1 MANVIER
8 QRHIID
14 FTLSSLLRRKGK
26 NGALL
31 AVYTLIIFIL
41 ASVLFFSHALRS
53 EAGLV
58 LRDTPEI
65 IVQRIMTGRYQPV
78 PLSYAGKIGDIR
90 GVISVRPRL
99 WGYYY
104 DANFLANYTLVVP
117 GENPPEPGTIDIGS
131 GISKLRE
138 AYPGDTIGFTGFD
151 GKPRDYVIRKV
162 ISDESQLVSADLIL
176 ISEADYRSFSGIPAD
191 QATDLV
197 LKVRNPKEYTT
208 IAEKIR
214 RLLPDTRPIVR
225 NEILRTYDAVF
236 SWRSG
241 LVIVIFSAAALAFVI
256 FAWDKATGLSAE
268 ERKEIGILKASRLGN
283 VGYPPDEVLGR
294 AGRLP
299 DRLSAGGD
307 PRLLPCLLRLVV
319 HLCAGPQGVV
329 HALSPVQAGAD
340 HQFRPRG
347 RHILPDRRAL
357 HRHHDHPV
365 LAGCDHRPGCGH
377 ALRGKHDYG
386 T

>member
-41 ASVLFFSHALRS
+41 ASVLFFAHALRS
-53 EAGLV
+53 EAGLA

-65 IVQRIMTGRYQPV
+65 IVQRTMTGRYQPV
-78 PLSYAGKIGDIR
+78 PLAYAGTIGDIR

-138 AYPGDTIGFTGFD
+138 AYPGDTIGFTGSD

-162 ISDESQLVSADLIL
+162 ISPESQLVSADLIL

-214 RLLPDTRPIVR
+214 RLLPDTRPIIR
-225 NEILRTYDAVF
+225 TEILRTYDAVF

-268 ERKEIGILKASRLGN
+268 ERKEIGILKAIGWETSDILLMKFWEGLAVSLTAFLLG
-283 VGYPPDEVLGR
+283 V
-294 AGRLP
+294 
-299 DRLSAGGD
+299 
-307 PRLLPCLLRLVV
+307 
-319 HLCAGPQGVV
+319 
-329 HALSPVQAGAD
+329 
-340 HQFRPRG
+340 
-347 RHILPDRRAL
+347 ILAYC
-357 HRHHDHPV
+357 HVFFASSFIFAPV
-365 LAGCDHRPGCGH
+365 LKGWSTLYPQFKLAPIINFGH
-377 ALRGKHDYG
+377 VAAIFFLTVVPYTVTTIIPSWRAATIDPDAVMR
-386 T
+386 

>member
-26 NGALL
+26 NSALL

-65 IVQRIMTGRYQPV
+65 IVQRTMTGRYQPI
-78 PLSYAGKIGDIR
+78 PLAYADKIGDIR
-90 GVISVRPRL
+90 GVTSVRPRL

-117 GENPPEPGTIDIGS
+117 GENPPESRTIDIGS
-131 GISKLRE
+131 GISKMRE
-138 AYPGDTIGFTGFD
+138 ANPGDTIGFTGFD
-151 GKPRDYVIRKV
+151 GKPRDYTIRKV

-214 RLLPDTRPIVR
+214 RLLPYTRPIVR

-268 ERKEIGILKASRLGN
+268 ERKEIGILKAIGWETSDILQMKFWEGLAISLTAFLLG
-283 VGYPPDEVLGR
+283 V
-294 AGRLP
+294 
-299 DRLSAGGD
+299 
-307 PRLLPCLLRLVV
+307 
-319 HLCAGPQGVV
+319 
-329 HALSPVQAGAD
+329 
-340 HQFRPRG
+340 
-347 RHILPDRRAL
+347 ILAYC
-357 HRHHDHPV
+357 HVFFASSFIFAPV
-365 LAGCDHRPGCGH
+365 LKGWSTLYPQFKLAPIINFGH
-377 ALRGKHDYG
+377 VAAIFFLTVVPYTVTTIIPSWRAATIDPDAVMR
-386 T
+386 